1 MRKKRVYKK
10 FHQPDVVHGRV
21 ELGRFINYVMKDGKK
36 STAEKLVYSAFDK
49 IKETTKEEPMVVFE
63 RALENVMP
71 LLEVASKRVGGANY
85 QVPREVRPER
95 RFVLALRW
103 IIGAARAKKGKGMA
117 DKLADEIIAASKNE
131 GNAIKKKLDM
141 HRMAE
146 ANRAFAHFATIKKI
160 YIVCPDSIRSKK
172 LATSASSRT
181 SMPARPP
188 FPNACFFIPA
198 FRTRSA
204 KCTRAT
210 R

>member
-49 IKETTKEEPMVVFE
+49 IKAATKEEPMVVFE

-146 ANRAFAHFATIKKI
+146 ANRAFAHFA
-160 YIVCPDSIRSKK
+160 R
-172 LATSASSRT
+172 
-181 SMPARPP
+181 
-188 FPNACFFIPA
+188 
-198 FRTRSA
+198 
-204 KCTRAT
+204 
-210 R
+210 